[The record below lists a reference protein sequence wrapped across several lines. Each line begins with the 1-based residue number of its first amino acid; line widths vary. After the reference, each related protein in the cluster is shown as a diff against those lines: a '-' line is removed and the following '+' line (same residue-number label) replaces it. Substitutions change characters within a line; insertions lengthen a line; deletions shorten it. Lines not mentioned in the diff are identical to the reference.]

1 MSSKWSISA
10 LADAIF
16 ALATEGQQF
25 HGSTSPCFR
34 SGLRNFTSPTNSHAI
49 SSEKESAFLLQ
60 VCFQIGC
67 TTSTL
72 APTRSRRSY
81 LRFSSPYMFLYD
93 LPHIPQ
99 SHEPY
104 EYYDFFLLW
113 WMYMA
118 NPGRSSMAPSCTCWF
133 TRLCRW
139 QIHKRMW
146 MCSGLMSSA
155 CTRNSTFLT
164 SSVPSRWQCS
174 APKVE
179 IRILRI
185 GDSESTWVLES
196 SIYFNL
202 NVLCGLLS
210 SSLWWYFTIPF
221 ESWTFQSIS
230 VLESSVVFWI
240 ILLICFR
247 SARGRWN
254 KAQRDSRNHKGV
266 WEGAACH
273 LDHLLEPWGQD
284 TPACGFVLADR
295 KQKWRDFEP
304 APFGLRP
311 SRRRAC
317 SLIL

>member
-81 LRFSSPYMFLYD
+81 LRFSSPYVLM
-93 LPHIPQ
+93 I
-99 SHEPY
+99 SHTSLSLTSVMSITI
-104 EYYDFFLLW
+104 FSSVK
-113 WMYMA
+113 MYMA

-179 IRILRI
+179 IRILKI

-221 ESWTFQSIS
+221 ESWTFQFIS

-254 KAQRDSRNHKGV
+254 KAQRDSRNH
-266 WEGAACH
+266 
-273 LDHLLEPWGQD
+273 
-284 TPACGFVLADR
+284 
-295 KQKWRDFEP
+295 
-304 APFGLRP
+304 
-311 SRRRAC
+311 
-317 SLIL
+317 

>member
-1 MSSKWSISA
+1 MQSHQKKNRPFFCKCVSR
-10 LADAIF
+10 LDARQVPWHRQGPEEVILDSQVLMF
-16 ALATEGQQF
+16 LW
-25 HGSTSPCFR
+25 
-34 SGLRNFTSPTNSHAI
+34 SPTHPS
-49 SSEKESAFLLQ
+49 
-60 VCFQIGC
+60 V
-67 TTSTL
+67 
-72 APTRSRRSY
+72 SRALWV
-81 LRFSSPYMFLYD
+81 LRFFSSVK
-93 LPHIPQ
+93 
-99 SHEPY
+99 
-104 EYYDFFLLW
+104 
-113 WMYMA
+113 MYMA

-179 IRILRI
+179 IRILKI

-254 KAQRDSRNHKGV
+254 KAQRDSRNH
-266 WEGAACH
+266 
-273 LDHLLEPWGQD
+273 
-284 TPACGFVLADR
+284 
-295 KQKWRDFEP
+295 
-304 APFGLRP
+304 
-311 SRRRAC
+311 
-317 SLIL
+317 